1 MPSLKVVWHNL
12 KAYDNLVGIGEIA
25 RRYFAMNAFDGVLT
39 MIGVFMG
46 NLAAGVDKPVIVL
59 TTGLTTSIA
68 MGVSGLW
75 GAYLTE
81 TAERQRELDDLS
93 HYTLTDLN
101 NSRIGQASRVAVTT
115 SIAMGVSGLWGAY
128 LTETAER
135 QRELDDL
142 SHYTLTDLNNSRIGQ
157 ASRVA
162 VIIVAVVD
170 GLSPLLAALM
180 VLSPFMVVQLWP
192 ANAWPIS
199 WVYYTALGLALL
211 TLFGLGM
218 FLGRISRQN
227 LWLFGLKTVMAG
239 VLSILISY
247 LLRGVEY

>member
-59 TTGLTTSIA
+59 TTGL
-68 MGVSGLW
+68 
-75 GAYLTE
+75 
-81 TAERQRELDDLS
+81 
-93 HYTLTDLN
+93 
-101 NSRIGQASRVAVTT
+101 TT